1 MYEIDYYKDEKGSC
15 PVADFMDALDV
26 KMRAKLFGRLELLEK
41 YGPLLTM
48 PYGRHLRKG
57 IYELRAV
64 FGSNIT
70 RLLYFLADDCR
81 AVVTSGFVKKT
92 QRTPRCEIERA
103 LRLRQDW
110 MDRNE

>member
-1 MYEIDYYKDEKGSC
+1 MYEVDYYKDEKGSC

-26 KMRAKLFGRLELLEK
+26 KMRAKLFGRLELLEE

-48 PYGRHLRKG
+48 PYGKHLREG

-70 RLLYFLADDCR
+70 RLLYFFADDYR
-81 AVVTSGFVKKT
+81 AIVTNGFVKKT

-103 LRLRQDW
+103 LRLRKDW
-110 MDRNE
+110 MGRYE